1 MVDTRAVPGTFAGTP
16 PRTLISKRASRPA
29 SARVSHSAAL
39 WLARTVR
46 PTAQLTS
53 DSRNVKAGDV
63 FIAMKGAQFD
73 GRRFIP
79 DAIANGAAAI
89 IYDAT
94 AFEWKPEWNVPNRPE
109 RELKRSA
116 GTIAAD
122 WYRRPADSLFTVGIT
137 GTSGKTSTALW
148 LAQALGALDHRTV
161 MVGTLGIGF
170 PEELVDSGM
179 TTPDPVTL
187 QRRLR
192 TLVDAGAVA
201 LAIEVSSIGLQ
212 EGRVADMQFDV
223 AVFTNL
229 TRDHLDY
236 HGTMGRYEDAKQ
248 KLFAWPGL
256 VHAVINVDD
265 PAGERFARTAASH
278 GAQVLRT
285 SAGGG
290 AEAQLRARN
299 VSARA
304 EGLAFESFGAFG
316 VRNVYTPFIGHFN
329 VSNLLGV
336 IGVLLVAGTPI
347 DAALGALDQLKPVPG
362 RLERVNVTAGE
373 RPAGIAA
380 PMVLVDYAHKPDA
393 LEKVLKACRPIV
405 DARGG
410 ELIVV
415 FGCGGDRDAGKR
427 PIMGEIAARLADRV
441 IVTSD
446 NPRTESPRAIID
458 QIVAGIGNLGY
469 NPLSSG
475 FKGPSLDER
484 VKVDADRRQAI
495 YDAIAAAHEHD
506 VVVIAG
512 KGHESY
518 QEIDGVKLPFSD
530 VEVATE
536 ALRRERRRA
545 VRPGRPQP
553 PQESGAC

>member
-1 MVDTRAVPGTFAGTP
+1 MADTRNLFA
-16 PRTLISKRASRPA
+16 KRASRPA
-29 SARVSHSAAL
+29 STRAAHPAAQ

-46 PTAQLTS
+46 PGAQLTS
-53 DSRNVKAGDV
+53 DSRKVDAGDV

-73 GRRFIP
+73 GRRFIAA
-79 DAIANGAAAI
+79 AIAKGAAAI

-94 AFEWKPEWNVPNRPE
+94 AFEWQAEWKLPNRPE
-109 RELKRSA
+109 RELKKSA

-122 WYRRPADSLFTVGIT
+122 WYRRPADSLFTIGVT

-148 LAQALGALDHRTV
+148 LAQALGALRHRTV

-192 TLVDAGAVA
+192 ALVDEGAEA
-201 LAIEVSSIGLQ
+201 LAIEVSSIGLE

-236 HGTMGRYEDAKQ
+236 HGTMSAYEAAKAR
-248 KLFAWPGL
+248 LFAWPGL
-256 VHAVINVDD
+256 AHAVINVED
-265 PAGERFARTAASH
+265 PAADRLAAVAAAH
-278 GAQVLRT
+278 GAQVMRF
-285 SAGGG
+285 SARGG
-290 AEAQLRARN
+290 ADAQLRARN
-299 VSARA
+299 ISARV
-304 EGLAFESFGAFG
+304 EGLAFEFFGAFG
-316 VRNVYTPFIGHFN
+316 VRNIYAPFIGNFN

-336 IGVLLVAGTPI
+336 
-347 DAALGALDQLKPVPG
+347 LGALLAAGVPIDQAIGALQELKPVPG
-362 RLERVNVTAGE
+362 RLDRVDVAAGE

-393 LEKVLKACRPIV
+393 LEKALKACRPIV

-410 ELIVV
+410 ELFVV

-441 IVTSD
+441 VVTSD

-458 QIVAGIGNLGY
+458 QIVSGIGNLGF

-484 VKVDADRRQAI
+484 VKVDVDRREAI

-518 QEIDGVKLPFSD
+518 QEIDGVRLAFSD

-545 VRPGRPQP
+545 IRPRRPQRP
-553 PQESGAC
+553 PESDAC

>member
-1 MVDTRAVPGTFAGTP
+1 MVDTR
-16 PRTLISKRASRPA
+16 TLISRRATRLA
-29 SARVSHSAAL
+29 STRAPHSAAQ
-39 WLARTVR
+39 WLARMVR
-46 PTAQLTS
+46 TGAQLTS
-53 DSRNVKAGDV
+53 DSRDVKKGDV
-63 FIAMKGAQFD
+63 FIAMKGAQYD

-94 AFEWKPEWNVPNRPE
+94 AFEWHSGWNVPNRPE
-109 RELKRSA
+109 RELKKSA

-122 WYRRPADSLFTVGIT
+122 WYRRPAEALFTIGVT

-148 LAQALGALDHRTV
+148 LAQALGALGHRTV

-170 PEELVDSGM
+170 PEELIDSGM

-192 TLVDAGAVA
+192 ALVDDGAVA
-201 LAIEVSSIGLQ
+201 LAIEVSSIGLE

-236 HGTMGRYEDAKQ
+236 HGTMDEYEAAKRN
-248 KLFAWPGL
+248 LFTWPAL
-256 VHAVINVDD
+256 AHAVINVDD
-265 PAGERFARTAASH
+265 PAGIRFAALASSR

-290 AEAQLRARN
+290 ADAQLRARN

-304 EGLAFESFGAFG
+304 EGLAFETFGAFG
-316 VRNVYTPFIGHFN
+316 VRNIYAPFIGNFN

-336 IGVLLVAGTPI
+336 IGVLLAAGLPI
-347 DAALGALDQLKPVPG
+347 DAALGALNHLKPVPG
-362 RLERVNVTAGE
+362 RLERVDVASSE

-393 LEKVLKACRPIV
+393 LEKALKACRPIV

-441 IVTSD
+441 VVTSD
-446 NPRTESPRAIID
+446 NPRTESPSAIID
-458 QIVAGIGNLGY
+458 QIVAGIGNLGF
-469 NPLSSG
+469 NPLNSG

-484 VKVDADRRQAI
+484 IKVESDRRQAI
-495 YDAIAAAHEHD
+495 YDAIAAAHEDD

-512 KGHESY
+512 KGHETY
-518 QEIDGVKLPFSD
+518 QEIGGVKLPFSD
-530 VEVATE
+530 VEVALE
-536 ALRRERRRA
+536 ALRRERRRVA
-545 VRPGRPQP
+545 RSEEPG
-553 PQESGAC
+553 SC

>member
-1 MVDTRAVPGTFAGTP
+1 MNDL
-16 PRTLISKRASRPA
+16 RTLLSKRGSRPA
-29 SARVSHSAAL
+29 PPRPPHTAAQ
-39 WLARTVR
+39 WLARTVK
-46 PTAQLTS
+46 PSAQLTS
-53 DSRNVKAGDV
+53 DSRNVRAGDV

-73 GRRFIP
+73 GRRFIG

-89 IYDAT
+89 LYDST
-94 AFEWKPEWNVPNRPE
+94 AFEWKSEWSVPNRPE
-109 RELKRSA
+109 RELKKSA
-116 GTIAAD
+116 GAIAAD
-122 WYRRPADSLFTVGIT
+122 WYRHPADSLFTIGIT

-148 LAQALGALDHRTV
+148 LAQALGALGHRAV

-170 PEELVDSGM
+170 PEELIDSGM

-187 QRRLR
+187 HRRLR
-192 TLVDAGAVA
+192 ALADAGAVA
-201 LAIEVSSIGLQ
+201 LAIEVSSIGLE
-212 EGRVADMQFDV
+212 EGRVAGMQFDA

-236 HGTMGRYEDAKQ
+236 HGTMGEYEAAKR
-248 KLFAWPGL
+248 KLFTWPAL
-256 VHAVINVDD
+256 AHAVINVDD
-265 PAGERFARTAASH
+265 PAGDRFAAAAESH
-278 GAQVLRT
+278 GAQVLRF
-285 SAGGG
+285 SARGG
-290 AEAQLRARN
+290 ADAQLRARN

-316 VRNVYTPFIGHFN
+316 VRNLYTPFIGNFN

-336 IGVLLVAGTPI
+336 IGVLLVAGVPI
-347 DAALGALDQLKPVPG
+347 DAALGALLALKPVPG
-362 RLERVNVTAGE
+362 RLERVDVAAHQ

-393 LEKVLKACRPIV
+393 LEKALKACRPIV

-441 IVTSD
+441 VVTSD
-446 NPRTESPRAIID
+446 NPRRESPRTIID
-458 QIVAGIGNLGY
+458 QIVSGIGNLGY
-469 NPLSSG
+469 NPLASG

-495 YDAIAAAHEHD
+495 YDAIAAARERD

-518 QEIDGVKLPFSD
+518 QEIDGVKHPFSD

-536 ALRRERRRA
+536 ALLRERRRA
-545 VRPGRPQP
+545 AR
-553 PQESGAC
+553 PQESDAC

>member
-1 MVDTRAVPGTFAGTP
+1 MVDTRAVPGTFAGKS
-16 PRTLISKRASRPA
+16 PRTLISQRASRPA
-29 SARVSHSAAL
+29 SVRVPHSAAL

-46 PTAQLTS
+46 PTAQLAS
-53 DSRNVKAGDV
+53 DSRNVRAGDV

-94 AFEWKPEWNVPNRPE
+94 AFEWRPEWSVPNRPE

-122 WYRRPADSLFTVGIT
+122 WYRRPADSLFIVGIT

-148 LAQALGALDHRTV
+148 LAQALGALAHRTV

-170 PEELVDSGM
+170 PDELVDSGM
-179 TTPDPVTL
+179 TTPDAVTL

-192 TLVDAGAVA
+192 ALVDAGAVA
-201 LAIEVSSIGLQ
+201 LAIEVSSIGLE

-236 HGTMGRYEDAKQ
+236 HGTMGQYEDAKQ

-265 PAGERFARTAASH
+265 PAGERFATAAASQ
-278 GAQVLRT
+278 GTQVLRT
-285 SAGGG
+285 SARGG
-290 AEAQLRARN
+290 ADAQLRARN

-316 VRNVYTPFIGHFN
+316 VRNIYTPFIGNFN

-336 IGVLLVAGTPI
+336 IGVLLAIGTSI
-347 DAALGALDQLKPVPG
+347 DAALGALQELKPVPG
-362 RLERVNVTAGE
+362 RLERVNVPADE

-393 LEKVLKACRPIV
+393 LEKALKACRPIV

-446 NPRTESPRAIID
+446 NPRTESSRAIID
-458 QIVAGIGNLGY
+458 QIVSGIGNLGY

-495 YDAIAAAHEHD
+495 YDAIAAAHERD

-518 QEIDGVKLPFSD
+518 QEIDGVRLPFSD

-545 VRPGRPQP
+545 IRPEHPQRA
-553 PQESGAC
+553 QEPDAC